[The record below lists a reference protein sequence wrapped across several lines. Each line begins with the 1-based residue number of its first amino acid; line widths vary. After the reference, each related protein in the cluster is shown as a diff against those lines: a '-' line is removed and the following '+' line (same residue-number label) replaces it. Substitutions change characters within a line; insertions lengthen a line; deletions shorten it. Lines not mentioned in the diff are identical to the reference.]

1 MDESREGKA
10 LVREFR
16 RFQEVRLKFY
26 GRTLDNIELEI
37 FLKFSIYQE
46 DIRNETRGMFISLS
60 VLVSNENTRCHF
72 LGVSRELGGRS
83 NLFWSNDP
91 DWDLGLTWSYT
102 PVRAG
107 ADRNY
112 NRLKEENYSS
122 PFRSFSS
129 SDSTVKPL

>member
-16 RFQEVRLKFY
+16 RFPEVRLKFY
-26 GRTLDNIELEI
+26 GRTLDNIEY
-37 FLKFSIYQE
+37 FSNFQFIRKTF
-46 DIRNETRGMFISLS
+46 RNETRGMSISLS

-112 NRLKEENYSS
+112 NRLKEENYSL
-122 PFRSFSS
+122 PKLF
-129 SDSTVKPL
+129 K